1 MSTRKQ
7 IIKVTA
13 VKALKG
19 MPLFLIAALL
29 SGCAGMNTDFGCNEV
44 QGVSSCTSMWNV
56 NKMANEGD
64 FNNATRV
71 LTNSKG
77 QMVIT
82 PASGAGVVAN
92 PSIAAGAGP
101 STKNAPTQA
110 VGYMGPTPQ
119 PGAPIRY
126 GETTEQIWIAPWVD
140 TAGNY
145 HEPAYIYTV
154 VSSGHW
160 IGDPAQAVRENN

>member
-1 MSTRKQ
+1 MNAGKN
-7 IIKVTA
+7 IKTLKSLTLCVT
-13 VKALKG
+13 
-19 MPLFLIAALL
+19 AALL
-29 SGCAGMNTDFGCNEV
+29 SGCAGMNTNFGCDQV
-44 QGVSSCTSMWNV
+44 QGLSSCTSMWNV
-56 NKMANEGD
+56 NKMANQGD

-77 QMVIT
+77 QMVTT
-82 PASGAGVVAN
+82 PASGTFAIVEATG
-92 PSIAAGAGP
+92 SQESGP
-101 STKNAPTQA
+101 SVSGVAKTAS
-110 VGYMGPTPQ
+110 GYMGPTPQ

-154 VSSGHW
+154 VSAGHW
-160 IGDPAQAVRENN
+160 IGSPAQAVREEN

>member
-1 MSTRKQ
+1 MNRGKRNQ
-7 IIKVTA
+7 AIKATA
-13 VKALKG
+13 
-19 MPLFLIAALL
+19 LFLTAILL
-29 SGCAGMNTDFGCNEV
+29 NGCAGMNTNFGCDQV
-44 QGVSSCTSMWNV
+44 QGMSSCTSMWKV

-71 LTNSKG
+71 LTDSKG
-77 QMVIT
+77 QMVTT
-82 PASGAGVVAN
+82 PANGASSIVGATGSKSGGSGAAGVAETA
-92 PSIAAGAGP
+92 S
-101 STKNAPTQA
+101 
-110 VGYMGPTPQ
+110 GYMGPTPQ

-160 IGDPAQAVRENN
+160 IGAPAQAVRDNN